1 MPWGSA
7 RAAAAAEPTDQARIM
22 KHLTPL
28 ALAAGLLALTL
39 AGCVVAPATTS
50 TTVTKTESGITT
62 TTVTTTVAPP
72 PLPVYEQPAVPG
84 PRYLWT
90 PGYWAWGDAAYYW
103 VPGVWVLP
111 PRVGLLWTPGWWGWS
126 GGSYRWHLGYWGP
139 PIGFYGGINYGFGY
153 FGTGYVGGYW
163 HGGEFHYNRSVNNI
177 RDKRITNVYVQNI
190 TRNTTINRVSYNG
203 GSGGTTVQPTTTER
217 AALQQP
223 HVAPTTEQMRQHAM
237 AVGEHGQR
245 YRPSGDGPAVYGSSR
260 VSERFNDPG
269 AVRAPAP
276 DHAQTPLL
284 PMTGQEAA
292 AAHAAPG
299 RVEER
304 AAPEERRGGPA
315 ERESA
320 QGVPAGREQIR
331 REQAQRRQ
339 PPGTQ
344 RARPARQAQHP
355 RPAHRER
362 EHEER

>member
-1 MPWGSA
+1 
-7 RAAAAAEPTDQARIM
+7 
-22 KHLTPL
+22 
-28 ALAAGLLALTL
+28 
-39 AGCVVAPATTS
+39 
-50 TTVTKTESGITT
+50 
-62 TTVTTTVAPP
+62 
-72 PLPVYEQPAVPG
+72 
-84 PRYLWT
+84 
-90 PGYWAWGDAAYYW
+90 
-103 VPGVWVLP
+103 
-111 PRVGLLWTPGWWGWS
+111 
-126 GGSYRWHLGYWGP
+126 
-139 PIGFYGGINYGFGY
+139 
-153 FGTGYVGGYW
+153 
-163 HGGEFHYNRSVNNI
+163 
-177 RDKRITNVYVQNI
+177 VYVQNI
-190 TRNTTINRVSYNG
+190 TRNTTISRVSYNG
-203 GSGGTTVQPTTTER
+203 GSGGTTVQPTTTEK